1 MSEFQALERFLSTD
15 PRDVGCAEAMAILH
29 VYADLMGLGED
40 AATRY
45 PGVAVHLAPCG
56 PGGEGLAGLLAGV
69 IGDHA
74 AAQPSPP
81 LQPPPRRHALTLPG
95 LPRR

>member
-29 VYADLMGLGED
+29 VYADLMVLGED

-45 PGVAVHLAPCG
+45 PGVAVHLAACGPCG
-56 PGGEGLAGLLAGV
+56 EDFAALLAAVTGE
-69 IGDHA
+69 
-74 AAQPSPP
+74 QPG
-81 LQPPPRRHALTLPG
+81 A
-95 LPRR
+95 